1 MIHVWLKCKLTVVR
15 RKLIVV
21 SIVMTIL
28 NPILLTLLVAVCGMS
43 PIVAN
48 LSRTLMT
55 TPTRF
60 GLQRHIIRNERRS
73 GPFWQELRH
82 YLTLKAGL
90 MVAQQTGFWVLFS
103 LLAVNYILAYLVCT
117 VVIGLLSMVLSSKL
131 VFWDRDA

>member
-1 MIHVWLKCKLTVVR
+1 
-15 RKLIVV
+15 
-21 SIVMTIL
+21 MTIL

-73 GPFWQELRH
+73 GPFWQELRY

-103 LLAVNYILAYLVCT
+103 LLAVNYVLAYLVCT
-117 VVIGLLSMVLSSKL
+117 AAIGLLSMVLSSKL